1 VTLDT
6 PLPKNPTPAEGLGAD
21 GVLRETDSDIERP
34 TSMTVHIRKVLP
46 GALALAAALTI
57 GLAGI
62 AQAASPRSHHHR
74 HHHHATT
81 HHSKIPQHNG
91 GDQDADNNG
100 GPSDGD
106 GNI

>member
-1 VTLDT
+1 MTV
-6 PLPKNPTPAEGLGAD
+6 PLRRLVP
-21 GVLRETDSDIERP
+21 GVLAILS
-34 TSMTVHIRKVLP
+34 
-46 GALALAAALTI
+46 ALAI
-57 GLAGI
+57 GLAGV
-62 AQAASPRSHHHR
+62 AQAAAPRSHHPR
-74 HHHHATT
+74 HHHVAH